1 MPCFPRQKHL
11 SSDLSVPFEVLRET
25 AVCVIFFLSVRC
37 AYEDLCFYW
46 GYVS

>member
-25 AVCVIFFLSVRC
+25 AVCVIFSLLVRY